1 MIRLFLDAR
10 LIAVKDLRI
19 EFRSRILLNQVI
31 PFAFLVLVL
40 FGFALDADQPTLR
53 IFAPGLFWIAVLFCA
68 LLAVQRSVSIEK
80 ADGADTRLRLS
91 GVSPVAVFL
100 GKSASVFAQ
109 LVVLEVIL
117 SIGIFVF
124 YGSSVKQPLLMIVTG
139 LLAATAVA
147 STGTLYGS
155 LASGLGARESLLP
168 IMLLP
173 VLAPVLIA
181 ATRAFE
187 EALGNASVD
196 GWAWLGLLAMFAA
209 VATGFGGLAHGVLVD
224 E

>member
-1 MIRLFLDAR
+1 MLVVASLMIRRAMDHGR
-10 LIAVKDLRI
+10 L
-19 EFRSRILLNQVI
+19 
-31 PFAFLVLVL
+31 
-40 FGFALDADQPTLR
+40 
-53 IFAPGLFWIAVLFCA
+53 
-68 LLAVQRSVSIEK
+68 
-80 ADGADTRLRLS
+80 
-91 GVSPVAVFL
+91 
-100 GKSASVFAQ
+100 
-109 LVVLEVIL
+109 
-117 SIGIFVF
+117 
-124 YGSSVKQPLLMIVTG
+124 TG
-139 LLAATAVA
+139 PLAATAVA

>member
-1 MIRLFLDAR
+1 MIRLLLDAR
-10 LIAVKDLRI
+10 LIATKDLRI

-53 IFAPGLFWIAVLFCA
+53 IFAPGLFWIAILFCA

-80 ADGADTRLRLS
+80 DDGADTRLRLS
-91 GVSPVAVFL
+91 GISPIAVFL
-100 GKSASVFAQ
+100 GKSASVFVQ
-109 LVVLEVIL
+109 LIVLEVVL
-117 SIGIFVF
+117 SVGIFVF

-147 STGTLYGS
+147 STGTLYGE

-187 EALGNASVD
+187 EALGNASVN
-196 GWAWLGLLAMFAA
+196 GWAWLGLLGMFSAA
-209 VATGFGGLAHGVLVD
+209 ATGFGGLAHGVLVD